1 MEFLILDI
9 PVRSVGL
16 TDLLESYDCGLLVFH
31 NLDTINKA
39 RRDPEFRDVCRDA
52 ELGVIDGQVL
62 RGLVTALWV
71 RRADKVSGS
80 DFLPAFCSFHAA
92 DPDVSVFLLGAGPGV
107 AERAG
112 RSLNDRAGREVV
124 VAAHSPS
131 FHLLDDEQETS
142 RVVEL
147 VNESGADTL
156 AVGLGAPKQELW
168 MARNRH
174 RLPGV
179 RRLVAVGAT
188 LDFEAGRVRRA
199 PAWMSRLGL
208 EWAFRLM
215 AEPRRLWRRY
225 LVEGPVVVWALA
237 SSRAAE
243 VTPLRARTPGHER
256 NEAA

>member
-1 MEFLILDI
+1 MDLSILDV
-9 PVRSVGL
+9 PVRSIGL
-16 TDLLESYDCGLLVFH
+16 RGLLRSYDRGLLVFH
-31 NLDTINKA
+31 NLDTLNKA
-39 RRDPEFRDVCRDA
+39 RRNHEFREVCRRADSA
-52 ELGVIDGQVL
+52 VIDGQVL
-62 RGLVTALWV
+62 RFLVMLLWG
-71 RRADKVSGS
+71 RRVDKVSGS

-131 FHLLDDEQETS
+131 FHLLDDEHETT
-142 RVVEL
+142 RVIEL

-174 RLPGV
+174 RMPGV

-225 LVEGPVVVWALA
+225 LVEGPVVVWSLA
-237 SSRAAE
+237 SSRAAD
-243 VTPLRARTPGHER
+243 VTPLRARTADHEER
-256 NEAA
+256 AA

>member
-1 MEFLILDI
+1 MEFSILDI
-9 PVRSVGL
+9 PVRSVVMA
-16 TDLLESYDCGLLVFH
+16 DLLASYDRGLLVFH

-39 RRDPEFRDVCRDA
+39 RRNPEFRDVCRSA
-52 ELGVIDGQVL
+52 ELGVFDGQVL
-62 RGLVTALWV
+62 RSLVTALWG
-71 RRADKVSGS
+71 RRAEKVSGS
-80 DFLPAFCSFHAA
+80 DFLPAFCSFHAT

-107 AERAG
+107 AQRAA
-112 RSLNDRAGREVV
+112 RSLNRRAGREVV

-131 FHLLDDEQETS
+131 FHLLDDEHETT
-142 RVVEL
+142 RVIEL

-156 AVGLGAPKQELW
+156 AVGLGAPKQEIW

-174 RLPGV
+174 RMPGV

-225 LVEGPVVVWALA
+225 LIEGPVVVWALA
-237 SSRAAE
+237 SSRAAD
-243 VTPLRARTPGHER
+243 VTPLRARTADHEER
-256 NEAA
+256 AA